1 MKNLLILLAI
11 ILGSISSVYAQYA
24 VKAEKIYTM
33 DGKMIENG
41 VILIKDGKIQ
51 DVGLD
56 SKINIPSDYVI
67 KEAKYVTPGLVDARS
82 VVGLAGALNQPHDQ
96 DQLETSYALQ
106 PELRAIDAYNPH
118 DILVSFLKKHGVTT
132 VNTGHGHGAVST
144 GQTMTIKT
152 VGNTVEEALLDSMTM
167 VVFNLGPV
175 SREFKTPGTRG
186 KSVAMLRSAFLE
198 AQEYA
203 KKMSG
208 PADKRPARDL
218 RKEAMAKV
226 LSKEVPALIRAN
238 HANDIMTALR
248 LQKEFGFELILD
260 GAAEAYLVMDEI
272 KAARI
277 PVIIHPSMVRTGGDT
292 QNASLETAA
301 KLKKAGIT
309 VVLQSSFEGYVPKTR
324 VVLFEAAILAANGMS
339 FEEALATITID
350 AAKVLGQDKRI
361 GSIKKGKDAD
371 LALFDGDPFEYT
383 TRVCGVFIDGELVSE
398 ECN

>member
-1 MKNLLILLAI
+1 MKNLLLTLIFVV
-11 ILGSISSVYAQYA
+11 SSVSTVFAQYA
-24 VKAEKIYTM
+24 VKAEKLYTM

-41 VILIKDGKIQ
+41 IVLIKDGKIE
-51 DVGLD
+51 DVGSA
-56 SKINIPSDYVI
+56 SKISVPTGYTEI
-67 KEAKYVTPGLVDARS
+67 EAKYVTPGLVDARS

-118 DILVSFLKKHGVTT
+118 DILVDFLKKHGVTT
-132 VNTGHGHGAVST
+132 VNTGHGHGAVSS

-186 KSVAMLRSAFLE
+186 KSVAMLRAAFLE

-218 RKEAMAKV
+218 RKETMAKV
-226 LSKEVPALIRAN
+226 LNKEVPALIRAN

-248 LQKEFGFELILD
+248 LQKEFGFDLILD
-260 GAAEAYLVMDEI
+260 GAAEAYKVMDEL
-272 KAARI
+272 KAAKI
-277 PVIIHPSMVRTGGDT
+277 PVIIHPSMVRTGGET

-301 KLKKAGIT
+301 KLKAAGIT

-371 LALFDGDPFEYT
+371 LALFDGDPFEYR
-383 TRVCGVFIDGELVSE
+383 TRVCGVFIDGELVSN